1 MASRIPHFKK
11 GAPSKH
17 GAGGTENVQAEHFF
31 MGSGGGGAVG
41 FKGMTTKT
49 SKKESSRITEEEKPK
64 SKGGKMAGRTGI
76 VKRKKKRPSIKEA
89 ARMEARFGAGVDEM
103 QKSLGSAIK
112 GKKRKKPVK
121 GILEGQGYMDLY
133 ETPSKKAKKK
143 RKKFTGVDESAV

>member
-1 MASRIPHFKK
+1 
-11 GAPSKH
+11 
-17 GAGGTENVQAEHFF
+17 
-31 MGSGGGGAVG
+31 
-41 FKGMTTKT
+41 
-49 SKKESSRITEEEKPK
+49 
-64 SKGGKMAGRTGI
+64 
-76 VKRKKKRPSIKEA
+76 
-89 ARMEARFGAGVDEM
+89 MEARCGAGVDEM